1 LKKNL
6 TKRGW
11 IILFLVV
18 SLISGLTQNRL
29 YARDNRNV
37 ILVLDTSM
45 SMIGYGGKDIL
56 GRVKTSIKNYVDKL
70 EDGDTVTFMTFD
82 TKVKTY
88 PTILVDDEND
98 KDILKKYISMIE
110 AKGKW
115 TFTIKMIKAVFKKA
129 EEITKLEEDEEKKT
143 VIVIM
148 TDALDDPP
156 PGKRRERFN
165 MKSLASEYSGKDW
178 WIYFVSFTELKKNQ
192 KIVDELKKE
201 LEKVA
206 KKTKIIDATGQPEK
220 GMQEVE
226 KDHPADTG
234 LPLWI
239 IIGILIVA
247 VLVIVLL
254 VVKRGPGVVVTG
266 TVEYWN
272 TDILDPYI
280 EKFDLGKHMTNEI
293 VIGRGVN
300 CHLKLH
306 DIEIPGTFS
315 IYADKNQPGLRIKTS
330 PGVEFNFKN
339 KDAGNILED
348 GDIFEVGNFGF
359 KYNV

>member
-1 LKKNL
+1 MI
-6 TKRGW
+6 KRGW

-18 SLISGLTQNRL
+18 SLVSGLARNRL

-56 GRVKTSIKNYVDKL
+56 ERVKTSIKNYIDKL

-82 TKVKTY
+82 TKVTAY

-115 TFTIKMIKAVFKKA
+115 TYTIRMIKTVFKKA
-129 EEITKLEEDEEKKT
+129 EEITKLEKDEEKQT

-156 PGKRRERFN
+156 PGRRRDRFN
-165 MKSLASEYSGKDW
+165 MKSLSSEYSGKDW
-178 WIYFVSFTELKKNQ
+178 WIYFVSFTELKKNR

-201 LEKVA
+201 LEKVS
-206 KKTKIIDATGQPEK
+206 KKTKIIEAKDMPER
-220 GMQEVE
+220 GMKEVE
-226 KDHPADTG
+226 KDHPAG
-234 LPLWI
+234 GGVPLWVILLVGVIAGGI
-239 IIGILIVA
+239 I
-247 VLVIVLL
+247 VLVIAR
-254 VVKRGPGVVVTG
+254 RGPSVVVTG
-266 TVEYWN
+266 TLEYWN
-272 TDILDPYI
+272 NDILDPYI
-280 EKFDLGKHMTNEI
+280 EKHDLGRHVTDEI
-293 VIGRGVN
+293 VVGKGVN

-306 DIEIPGTFS
+306 ELEIPGTFS
-315 IYADKNQPGLRIKTS
+315 IYADKKEPGLRIKTS
-330 PGVEFNFKN
+330 GGVEFSFKN

-348 GDIFEVGNFGF
+348 GDIFEVGNFSF
-359 KYNV
+359 KYNA